1 MIQIGICDDLI
12 ADRTS
17 LALLLDEYLS
27 SRQLPATIAQFH
39 NAEALLHAFA
49 PGKFHLLFLDIY
61 MPGLSGMEL
70 AKQIHARDLDCNI
83 LFSTT
88 SKDYAIES
96 YAVRAAGY
104 LVKPYSMAE
113 LEEALDWCFEQL
125 KDRLQAIEIISN
137 REKITVPL
145 QNILYLE
152 VRGRASILHT
162 TQGVY
167 TTNVRLATLE
177 ESLGAGF
184 LRSHRSYIINMH
196 HIAMPLKDAFMLTD
210 GSSVP
215 ISIDNINT
223 VKQQYFD
230 WKFLR
235 TWEGGHT

>member
-1 MIQIGICDDLI
+1 MLRIGICDDLKI
-12 ADRTS
+12 DRTS

-27 SRQLPATIAQFH
+27 SRQLPGMITQFQD
-39 NAEALLHAFA
+39 AEALLHAFV

-70 AKQIHARDLDCNI
+70 AKQIHARDSDCNI

-104 LVKPYSMAE
+104 LVKPYSIDE
-113 LEEALDWCFEQL
+113 LGEALDWCFDQL

-137 REKITVPL
+137 REKMAIPL
-145 QNILYLE
+145 QSILYLE
-152 VRGRASILHT
+152 VRGRSSILHT
-162 TQGVY
+162 TSGVY
-167 TTNVRLATLE
+167 ATNVRLATLE
-177 ESLGAGF
+177 ESLGTGF

-196 HIAMPLKDAFMLTD
+196 HIAMPLKDGFMLTD

-215 ISIDNINT
+215 ISIDNVNT